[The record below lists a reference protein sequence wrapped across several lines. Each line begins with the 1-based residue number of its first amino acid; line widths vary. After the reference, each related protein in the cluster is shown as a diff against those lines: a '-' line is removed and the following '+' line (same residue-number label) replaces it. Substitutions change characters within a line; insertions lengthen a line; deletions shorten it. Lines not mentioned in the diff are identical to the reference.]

1 VTPLRRR
8 MLEELQRRNYASET
22 IRGYILSVKQF
33 AEYFGKSPEKMGAEE
48 IRRFQL
54 YLLQEK
60 KLAPGTVEM
69 RMSALRFLYKKVLKR
84 RDLTY
89 DDLIFPKTP
98 RKLPVVL
105 SQPEVKRLIEAA
117 PNLLYRTVLIVL
129 YSTGVRRTEASL
141 LKVSDIDSERRVIH
155 VRQGKGSRDRD
166 VPLTPKLLEALRQ
179 YWRWKKPRNYL
190 FPSTP
195 GHRGREGSIS
205 HKTIWY
211 ACKIAAAKAGIKKRI
226 GPHTLRHS
234 YATHLLEAGADLR
247 TIQLLLGHQ
256 ELKDTIIYL
265 HLSQRHLH
273 AAINPLD
280 QIELRAYGE
289 KPPTEDEDK

>member
-1 VTPLRRR
+1 

-22 IRGYILSVKQF
+22 IRSYILSVKQF

-117 PNLLYRTVLIVL
+117 PNLLYRTVLMVL

-166 VPLTPKLLEALRQ
+166 VPLTPKLL
-179 YWRWKKPRNYL
+179 Y
-190 FPSTP
+190 
-195 GHRGREGSIS
+195 
-205 HKTIWY
+205 
-211 ACKIAAAKAGIKKRI
+211 
-226 GPHTLRHS
+226 
-234 YATHLLEAGADLR
+234 
-247 TIQLLLGHQ
+247 
-256 ELKDTIIYL
+256 
-265 HLSQRHLH
+265 
-273 AAINPLD
+273 
-280 QIELRAYGE
+280 RAS
-289 KPPTEDEDK
+289 

>member
-69 RMSALRFLYKKVLKR
+69 RMSALRFLYKRVLKR

-117 PNLLYRTVLIVL
+117 PNLLYRTVLMVL

-141 LKVSDIDSERRVIH
+141 LKVSDIDSDRRVIH

-179 YWRWKKPRNYL
+179 YWRWKKPQNYL

-289 KPPTEDEDK
+289 KPPREDENK

>member
-1 VTPLRRR
+1 MTPLRRR

-22 IRGYILSVKQF
+22 IRSYILSVKQF
-33 AEYFGKSPEKMGAEE
+33 AEYFGKSPEKMGAED

-84 RDLTY
+84 RDLAY

-117 PNLLYRTVLIVL
+117 PNLLYRTVLMVL

-155 VRQGKGSRDRD
+155 VRQGKGSRDRISDTATLGGGRCHPQNRKQVPGTLSPVAD
-166 VPLTPKLLEALRQ
+166 VGAGQ
-179 YWRWKKPRNYL
+179 
-190 FPSTP
+190 SAH
-195 GHRGREGSIS
+195 GHRALPYGGTGRAPRPMPGLRLSGHLVQFVPEPALSEVSDQCAG
-205 HKTIWY
+205 KV
-211 ACKIAAAKAGIKKRI
+211 AAPAATGTPAG
-226 GPHTLRHS
+226 G
-234 YATHLLEAGADLR
+234 LLS
-247 TIQLLLGHQ
+247 LG
-256 ELKDTIIYL
+256 L
-265 HLSQRHLH
+265 
-273 AAINPLD
+273 
-280 QIELRAYGE
+280 
-289 KPPTEDEDK
+289 

>member
-1 VTPLRRR
+1 MTPLRRR
-8 MLEELQRRNYASET
+8 MLEELQRRNYAVET
-22 IRGYILSVKQF
+22 IRSYILSVKQF
-33 AEYFGKSPEKMGAEE
+33 AEYFSRSPEKMGAEE
-48 IRRFQL
+48 LRRFQL
-54 YLLQEK
+54 YLLKEK

-105 SQPEVKRLIEAA
+105 SQEEVRRLIEAA
-117 PNLLYRTVLIVL
+117 PNLMYRTMLMVL
-129 YSTGVRRTEASL
+129 YSTGIRRTEASR
-141 LKVSDIDSERRVIH
+141 LKVSDIDGERRVLHI
-155 VRQGKGSRDRD
+155 RQGKGSRDRD
-166 VPLTPKLLEALRQ
+166 VPLTPKLLEALRE
-179 YWRWKKPRNYL
+179 YWRWKKSTHYL

-195 GHRGREGSIS
+195 GRRGVEGPIS
-205 HKTIWY
+205 DKVVWY
-211 ACKIAAAKAGIKKRI
+211 ACKIAGLKAGIQKRI

-234 YATHLLEAGADLR
+234 FATHMLEGGADLR

-289 KPPTEDEDK
+289 KPPTEDQDK

>member
-1 VTPLRRR
+1 
-8 MLEELQRRNYASET
+8 
-22 IRGYILSVKQF
+22 
-33 AEYFGKSPEKMGAEE
+33 MGAEE

-89 DDLIFPKTP
+89 DDLSFPKTP

-117 PNLLYRTVLIVL
+117 PNLLYRTVLMVL
-129 YSTGVRRTEASL
+129 YSTGVRRTEESL

-155 VRQGKGSRDRD
+155 VRQGKGSGDRD

-179 YWRWKKPRNYL
+179 YWRWKKPQNYL
-190 FPSTP
+190 LPSTP
-195 GHRGREGSIS
+195 GDRGREGSIS
-205 HKTIWY
+205 PKTIWY
-211 ACKIAAAKAGIKKRI
+211 ACK
-226 GPHTLRHS
+226 
-234 YATHLLEAGADLR
+234 
-247 TIQLLLGHQ
+247 
-256 ELKDTIIYL
+256 
-265 HLSQRHLH
+265 
-273 AAINPLD
+273 
-280 QIELRAYGE
+280 
-289 KPPTEDEDK
+289 

>member
-1 VTPLRRR
+1 VTPLRRT

-22 IRGYILSVKQF
+22 IRSYILSVKQF
-33 AEYFGKSPEKMGAEE
+33 AEYFGKSPQKMGAEE

-54 YLLQEK
+54 YLLREK
-60 KLAPGTVEM
+60 KLDPGTVEM

-84 RDLTY
+84 RDLAY

-105 SQPEVKRLIEAA
+105 SQQEVKRLIEAA
-117 PNLLYRTVLIVL
+117 PNLLYRTVLMVL

-179 YWRWKKPRNYL
+179 YWRWKKPRVYL

-195 GHRGREGSIS
+195 GHRGLDGPIS
-205 HKTIWY
+205 HRTIWY
-211 ACKIAAAKAGIKKRI
+211 VCKIAAVKAGIKKRI

-234 YATHLLEAGADLR
+234 FATHLLEAGADLR

-273 AAINPLD
+273 AAVNPLE
-280 QIELRAYGE
+280 QIEIRPYGE
-289 KPPTEDEDK
+289 QPATEEQLS